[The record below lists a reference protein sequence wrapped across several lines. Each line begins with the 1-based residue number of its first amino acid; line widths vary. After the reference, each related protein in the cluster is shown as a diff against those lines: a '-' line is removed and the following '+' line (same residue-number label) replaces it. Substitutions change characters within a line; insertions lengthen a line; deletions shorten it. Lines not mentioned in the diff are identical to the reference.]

1 MLSNASVVRTVAR
14 TLLAQRRAPHHH
26 LPIVIDPVCVSTSSH
41 TLLEHDAIAALVDEL
56 LPLAAVLTPN
66 IDEAILLLQH
76 MKPQHQAPARSVSSI
91 GDMLRTA
98 CDLRCAL
105 GDGAVLLKGGHLPR
119 GSVCLADVVSAGVE
133 SAACA
138 AVRIRGVECEG
149 MVLRPGVDA
158 EILLL
163 AARESPRASSPALVD
178 GPVVVDVLCE
188 QEEGVDVCTLFVRP
202 YLDSNSTHGTGCT
215 LSAALACALAR
226 GEPRACTALSFH
238 WF

>member
-1 MLSNASVVRTVAR
+1 MLSNASVVRTVAH
-14 TLLAQRRAPHHH
+14 TLLAQRRATYPH
-26 LPIVIDPVCVSTSSH
+26 LPIVIDPVCVSTSGH

-66 IDEAILLLQH
+66 IDEAILLLQYL
-76 MKPQHQAPARSVSSI
+76 KPQHQAPARSVSSI
-91 GDMLRTA
+91 SDMLRTA

-119 GSVCLADVVSAGVE
+119 SSVCLADVVSE
-133 SAACA
+133 SATSA

-215 LSAALACALAR
+215 LSAALTCALAR
-226 GEPRACTALSFH
+226 GEPRACSALSFL
-238 WF
+238 WY